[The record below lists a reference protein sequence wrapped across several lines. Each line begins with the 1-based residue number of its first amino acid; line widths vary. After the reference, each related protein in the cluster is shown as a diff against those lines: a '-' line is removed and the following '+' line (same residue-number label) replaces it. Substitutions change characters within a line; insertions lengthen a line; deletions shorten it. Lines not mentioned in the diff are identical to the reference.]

1 MWLSSQRISW
11 NTWNIYYRVSLQDVQ
26 SFPLKSMILW
36 ILKPFSGSLNIASNN
51 ESFTTLFVLSLAWR
65 PNTKFALVSTK
76 VTRPPPL
83 KGRRNLQTTRASKPT
98 TISLFVIWS
107 EKLLDSLPMKNG
119 PWNCCVFLK
128 TRDAW
133 SSWRKGLDPTSEP
146 RGSVKRWA
154 LSCSLCVSMPSK
166 C

>member
-1 MWLSSQRISW
+1 MSER
-11 NTWNIYYRVSLQDVQ
+11 TYVHMYPCKSLQI
-26 SFPLKSMILW
+26 FKEHIYLFKSPTDWFVFIEIMLQI
-36 ILKPFSGSLNIASNN
+36 IIPSPHC
-51 ESFTTLFVLSLAWR
+51 LFFLLAWR
-65 PNTKFALVSTK
+65 PSTKFALVSTK

-98 TISLFVIWS
+98 TISLFGIWS
-107 EKLLDSLPMKNG
+107 EKLLDSLLMKNG